1 MKRVLRVS
9 IFGFAGLLISL
20 LLARVHPFGDP
31 ELYAKISE
39 PLSVPQDSSVPPEV
53 REILNTKCADCH
65 SLRTRAPLY
74 GRFAPA
80 SWLMERDIV
89 DARRAMNLSL
99 WESYPT
105 ESQQAFKSKILHEIR
120 EHEMPP
126 LQYRAI
132 HANAR
137 VTDADVQAFARWA
150 HEASVE
156 DVATDDT
163 STTQELSEGDPAR
176 GKAVFLKRCT
186 GCHALDENRE
196 GPRLRNVYGRTSGT
210 VANFDYSATL
220 KKAHI
225 IWDEKTLDK
234 WLTDPDAF
242 LPGNNMDFHVA
253 KPQERRDLIRFFKE
267 GATN

>member
-1 MKRVLRVS
+1 
-9 IFGFAGLLISL
+9 
-20 LLARVHPFGDP
+20 
-31 ELYAKISE
+31 
-39 PLSVPQDSSVPPEV
+39 
-53 REILNTKCADCH
+53 
-65 SLRTRAPLY
+65 
-74 GRFAPA
+74 
-80 SWLMERDIV
+80 
-89 DARRAMNLSL
+89 MNFSL
-99 WESYPT
+99 WESYPA
-105 ESQQAFKSKILHEIR
+105 ESREAFKSKILREVR
-120 EHEMPP
+120 EHAMPP

-132 HANAR
+132 HQDAR
-137 VTDADVQAFARWA
+137 LTDADIRSFARWA
-150 HEASVE
+150 QDSSLD
-156 DVATDDT
+156 DVSTDDT
-163 STTQELSEGDPAR
+163 STPQGLSEGDPGR
-176 GKAVFLKRCT
+176 GKAVFMKRCT

-225 IWDEKTLDK
+225 TWNEQTLDK